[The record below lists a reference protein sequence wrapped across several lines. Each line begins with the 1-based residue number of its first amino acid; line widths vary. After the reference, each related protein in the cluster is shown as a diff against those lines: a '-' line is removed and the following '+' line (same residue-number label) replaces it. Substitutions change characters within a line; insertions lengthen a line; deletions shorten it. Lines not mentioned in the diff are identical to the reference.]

1 VSAGTF
7 YRTIACHYAQVEA
20 IFKRRGKLWTWGF
33 GGACVVWNLEDNN
46 AIIKMSNIEAQRCIQ
61 RIFHHEHHQVRA
73 CVESSSPQGT
83 KLKER
88 SKCIEHV
95 DQWAMNCQVA

>member
-7 YRTIACHYAQVEA
+7 YRTIACHFAQVEA

-73 CVESSSPQGT
+73 CVMSPLLHRG
-83 KLKER
+83 L
-88 SKCIEHV
+88 
-95 DQWAMNCQVA
+95 N